1 MNRTIDAAAELFSAT
16 GKEEHFNELLSH
28 LRTRLVDKS
37 KFLELKTGIPREE
50 FESLFFEAVWEATK
64 GYNRQIGTFTQR
76 LFFLIDQRIRRTIR
90 DARREKRTAY
100 ITVSLEKPFDEQR
113 GDTYADLLPSGFS
126 VENEIE
132 GKEVERAIVDFSRNY
147 PQHAKVVWLI
157 ANGYTNEEIAKQLGS
172 DTYDTNI
179 RQTVSRAKK
188 YFKRYLE
195 QLA

>member
-1 MNRTIDAAAELFSAT
+1 MNKTIDVAAELFAAT
-16 GKEEHFNELLSH
+16 GKEEHFNELFLL
-28 LRTRLVDKS
+28 LRTRLRDKS
-37 KFLELKTGIPREE
+37 KFLEMKTGIPRED
-50 FESLFFEAVWEATK
+50 FESLFFEAVWEATR
-64 GYNRQIGTFTQR
+64 GYSRQLGTFTQR

-90 DARREKRTAY
+90 DARREKRSAY
-100 ITVSLEKPFDEQR
+100 ITVSLDKPFDEQD

-132 GKEVERAIVDFSRNY
+132 GKEVEGAIVGFSQNHR
-147 PQHAKVVWLI
+147 QHAKVVWLI